1 MKSPD
6 EEPLDPQPDGDS
18 APDPGSSDTPSPDG
32 DPETDG
38 DTGAA
43 EGADDDNDEGTD
55 EPLGESAW
63 ELPAP
68 VASAWVGFWP
78 HPDAPTRDE
87 VGRAVAS
94 WVGREVEM
102 ESIEP
107 DEEEGMLWALVVNI
121 PGVNSS
127 VGLWAGR
134 ALNAESGQLDDSA
147 MEAWQLE
154 DPAMAACKW
163 VVGMQTELEPGE
175 AHAEYFHLMA
185 MLAGSLPDLTGI
197 LDVSNA
203 RRWPRQEIEEQFL
216 SADAVPNDESLWT
229 ITAVATSDEDDVP
242 MMLFTTG
249 LLRCGLPELEMLE
262 VPARHSQAAA
272 ILLNHVASLLL
283 EAPPPEPEEPIEIGP
298 DIFVTL
304 IPWQECAR
312 YIAEETPGST
322 AFRETAREQG
332 DGSLMAVR
340 AVICSAKKRGSFKQL
355 WAWPTEIIESMEAG
369 RAVLYASEHSA
380 AATERRAQRTWP
392 KFATAFASV
401 RRAEEPDVLA
411 LATTAFQVQA
421 PLGSVDEHDRREQG
435 WFTVQRF
442 DHDVVDAILS
452 EEPVTRQDLHVGDA
466 IRIPRAEVTDWRVF
480 LPEEVFG
487 PARSDALLA
496 AVDRLRGL
504 A

>member
-6 EEPLDPQPDGDS
+6 DEPLDPQPDGDS
-18 APDPGSSDTPSPDG
+18 APDPGSSDASHPGGHGDADG
-32 DPETDG
+32 EG
-38 DTGAA
+38 DADTE
-43 EGADDDNDEGTD
+43 EGADGDANTSANDSN
-55 EPLGESAW
+55 GESAW
-63 ELPAP
+63 ELPVP
-68 VASAWVGFWP
+68 IASAWVGFWP

-102 ESIEP
+102 ESSEP
-107 DEEEGMLWALVVNI
+107 DEDEGMLWALMVNI
-121 PGVNSS
+121 PGVNSP
-127 VGLWAGR
+127 VVLWAER
-134 ALNAESGQLDDSA
+134 ALNAEPG
-147 MEAWQLE
+147 QLE

-163 VVGMQTELEPGE
+163 VVGMQTVLEPGE
-175 AHAEYFHLMA
+175 AHAEFFHLMA
-185 MLAGSLPDLTGI
+185 MLAGSLPELTGI

-216 SADAVPNDESLWT
+216 AADAVPNDESLWT
-229 ITAVATSDEDDVP
+229 ITAVATSDEEDVP

-249 LLRCGLPELEMLE
+249 LSRCGLPELEMLE

-298 DIFVTL
+298 DILVTL

-355 WAWPTEIIESMEAG
+355 WAWPIEIIESMEAG

-442 DHDVVDAILS
+442 DHDVVDAVLS

>member
-1 MKSPD
+1 
-6 EEPLDPQPDGDS
+6 
-18 APDPGSSDTPSPDG
+18 
-32 DPETDG
+32 
-38 DTGAA
+38 
-43 EGADDDNDEGTD
+43 
-55 EPLGESAW
+55 
-63 ELPAP
+63 
-68 VASAWVGFWP
+68 
-78 HPDAPTRDE
+78 
-87 VGRAVAS
+87 
-94 WVGREVEM
+94 
-102 ESIEP
+102 
-107 DEEEGMLWALVVNI
+107 
-121 PGVNSS
+121 
-127 VGLWAGR
+127 
-134 ALNAESGQLDDSA
+134 
-147 MEAWQLE
+147 
-154 DPAMAACKW
+154 MAACKW
-163 VVGMQTELEPGE
+163 VVGMQTVLEPGE

-185 MLAGSLPDLTGI
+185 MLAGSLPELTGI

-216 SADAVPNDESLWT
+216 AADAVPNDESLWT
-229 ITAVATSDEDDVP
+229 ITAVATSDEEDVP

-249 LLRCGLPELEMLE
+249 LSRCGLPELEMLE

-304 IPWQECAR
+304 IPWQQCAR

-401 RRAEEPDVLA
+401 RRAEEPEVLA